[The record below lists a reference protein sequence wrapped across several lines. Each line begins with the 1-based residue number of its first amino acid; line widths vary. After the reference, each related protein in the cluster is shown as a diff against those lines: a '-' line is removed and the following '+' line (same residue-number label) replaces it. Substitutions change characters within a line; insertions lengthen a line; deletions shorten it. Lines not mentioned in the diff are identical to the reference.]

1 MGSHGVRHEIAI
13 AWNTYSRYAK
23 LRPQCGEIE
32 VSDEFEA
39 WWRELDLDQQEL
51 LDQRLRPLSDQGP
64 GLGRPAV
71 DTLVGSNLANLKEL
85 RAGTIRVLFAFDP
98 RRTAILLLG
107 GDKRGQW
114 SRWYLKAIPAAER
127 IYARHLGEIER
138 QEGR

>member
-1 MGSHGVRHEIAI
+1 MLSCVL
-13 AWNTYSRYAK
+13 NV
-23 LRPQCGEIE
+23 EIE

-39 WWRELDLDQQEL
+39 WWRKLDIDQQEL
-51 LDQRLRPLSDQGP
+51 VDQL
-64 GLGRPAV
+64 
-71 DTLVGSNLANLKEL
+71 
-85 RAGTIRVLFAFDP
+85 AFDP

-114 SRWYLKAIPAAER
+114 SRWYLEAIPAAER

>member
-1 MGSHGVRHEIAI
+1 M
-13 AWNTYSRYAK
+13 W
-23 LRPQCGEIE
+23 EIE

-39 WWRELDLDQQEL
+39 WWRELDVGQQEL
-51 LDQRLRPLSDQGP
+51 VDQRLRLLSDQGP

-98 RRTAILLLG
+98 RRAAILLLG

-114 SRWYLKAIPAAER
+114 SRWYLEAIPAAER
-127 IYARHLGEIER
+127 IYARHLAEIER

>member
-1 MGSHGVRHEIAI
+1 M
-13 AWNTYSRYAK
+13 W
-23 LRPQCGEIE
+23 EIE
-32 VSDEFEA
+32 VSEEFEA
-39 WWRELDLDQQEL
+39 WWRELDVRQQEL
-51 LDQRLRPLSDQGP
+51 LDQRLRLLSDQGP

-71 DTLVGSNLANLKEL
+71 DTLVGSKLVNLKEL

-98 RRTAILLLG
+98 RRSAILLVG

-114 SRWYLKAIPAAER
+114 SRWYLEAIPAAER

>member
-1 MGSHGVRHEIAI
+1 M
-13 AWNTYSRYAK
+13 WT
-23 LRPQCGEIE
+23 IE

-39 WWRELDLDQQEL
+39 WWKGLDVDQQEL
-51 LDQRLRPLSDQGP
+51 VDQRLRLLGEQGP

-114 SRWYLKAIPAAER
+114 SHWYLEAIPAAER
-127 IYARHLGEIER
+127 IYARHLEAIER
-138 QEGR
+138 QKGR